1 LRRIFDALR
10 GRTSDLSTVLRP
22 LLGHGNASVR
32 YWSALPM
39 LELDPQAAVPVLEA
53 IKSDPSV
60 SGRVR
65 TAAVGAL
72 FAYNSGDLDPS

>member
-1 LRRIFDALR
+1 
-10 GRTSDLSTVLRP
+10 
-22 LLGHGNASVR
+22 
-32 YWSALPM
+32 M

-72 FAYNSGDLDPS
+72 FAYKSGDLDPS